1 MTMSRCLVLPSSV
14 SSSVCS
20 HVKLYGFYHSAGF
33 RFPYHYFNSEVPTKG
48 GKAIHDYQ
56 AELED
61 ILRLARHG

>member
-1 MTMSRCLVLPSSV
+1 M
-14 SSSVCS
+14 CS